1 MLSFL
6 SHLFIPRPSNNHRA
20 KLLHHEILVVVIF
33 LFLFLQIVFPFAQKS
48 FPQVLGASTIS
59 IQELV
64 SLTNQ
69 QRTQNG
75 LPRLVLNQKLTYAA
89 EEKARGMFA
98 KNYWAHN
105 APDGTTP
112 WSFIKSSQY
121 EYEYAG
127 ENLAKGFDSARD
139 VMTAWMNSPEH
150 RENILSENYQDVGF
164 AVQDGKLQG
173 EDTTLVVEMFGSK
186 TGFVPQ
192 TPNLPVS
199 QITTQ
204 QENNQRVP
212 GLIKGINITGQNNF
226 SRTLSFVILCIFIFA
241 LTLDIIVVKRKNIM
255 RVAGHNLDHIFFF
268 GIIILVVMLVG
279 KGAIL

>member
-1 MLSFL
+1 MFFL

-20 KLLHHEILVVVIF
+20 KLLHHEILVAVIF

-69 QRTQNG
+69 TRTQNG
-75 LPRLVLNQKLTYAA
+75 LPSLVLNQKLTYAA
-89 EEKARGMFA
+89 EQKAWDMFA
-98 KNYWAHN
+98 KDYWAHN

-112 WSFIKSSQY
+112 WSFIKNNGY

-127 ENLAKGFDSARD
+127 ENLAKGFDSARS
-139 VMTAWMNSPEH
+139 VMDAWMNSPEH
-150 RENILSENYQDVGF
+150 KANILSENYQDVGF
-164 AVQDGKLQG
+164 AVSDGKLQG

-192 TPNLPVS
+192 APKYPIS
-199 QITTQ
+199 QNTVKT
-204 QENNQRVP
+204 EKNP
-212 GLIKGINITGQNNF
+212 GAASWVKGISITGQNNF

-241 LTLDIIVVKRKNIM
+241 LTLDMIVVKRKNIM
-255 RVAGHNLDHIFFF
+255 RVAGHNPDHIFFF
-268 GIIILVVMLVG
+268 AIILLVVMLIG